1 MKEQLKKA
9 LEAAAQVDTALLS
22 EAADKLKQLPRTEE
36 GIFDTASV
44 DGDCFEAARWVY
56 PVYAAFE
63 TECNKE
69 AGYPDLLAQIR
80 VLDTKQKG
88 DASLAETAKFLE
100 MLIAVIDHVT
110 PQLYEYYRELV
121 DIFRMDVKEA
131 ISSYYKDGSFGGAE
145 GKASGEDMKIRET
158 IAHAGKTYVLL
169 TEKYREYM

>member
-9 LEAAAQVDTALLS
+9 LESAAQGDVALLT

-36 GIFDTASV
+36 GLFDTSSV
-44 DGDCFEAARWVY
+44 DSDCYEAARWVY

-80 VLDTKQKG
+80 VLDEKQRKA
-88 DASLAETAKFLE
+88 ASLGETVKFLD
-100 MLIAVIDHVT
+100 MLIAAIDNVT

-121 DIFRMDVKEA
+121 DIFRTDVKET
-131 ISSYYKDGSFGGAE
+131 ISSYYKDGSFGGTE
-145 GKASGEDMKIRET
+145 GKASGDDARMRAA

-169 TEKYREYM
+169 AEKYQKYM